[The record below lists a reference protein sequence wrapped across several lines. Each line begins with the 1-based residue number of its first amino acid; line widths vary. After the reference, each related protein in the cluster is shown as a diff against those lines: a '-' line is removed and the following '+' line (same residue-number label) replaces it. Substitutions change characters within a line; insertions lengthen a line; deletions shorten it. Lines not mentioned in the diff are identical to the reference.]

1 MTILRALVL
10 LLIMSMGACK
20 STSSMTAKELN
31 CSSSDTTIVPS
42 AYSKAGSTT
51 VWCATCKDK
60 LYHCVSNATHDRVV
74 CKEATEES
82 RCR

>member
-1 MTILRALVL
+1 MTIPRAAL
-10 LLIMSMGACK
+10 LLLLLSMSACK
-20 STSSMTAKELN
+20 STSSMTAKVLN
-31 CSSSDTTIVPS
+31 CSSSDTTIIPS

-51 VWCATCKDK
+51 VWCATCKAK
-60 LYHCVSNATHDRVV
+60 LYHCVSNADHDRVV

>member
-1 MTILRALVL
+1 MLRCVVIGL
-10 LLIMSMGACK
+10 LLLSVAACR
-20 STSSMTAKELN
+20 SPAALTAEAAH
-31 CSSSDTTIVPS
+31 CSASDTSIVPS
-42 AYSKAGSTT
+42 AYSREGSTT

-60 LYHCVSNATHDRVV
+60 LYYCVSNPDRDRVV